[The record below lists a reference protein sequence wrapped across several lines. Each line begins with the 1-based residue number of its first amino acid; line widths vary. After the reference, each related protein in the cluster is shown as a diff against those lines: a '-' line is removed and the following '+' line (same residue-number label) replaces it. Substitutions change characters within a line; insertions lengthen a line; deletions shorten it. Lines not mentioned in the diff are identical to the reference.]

1 MQILA
6 RALLSIVCN
15 TLRMPARSIRARVR
29 AEMMAEIKTVA
40 RTHLA
45 TDGANLSLRA
55 VARDMGMVSSALYRY
70 YASRD
75 DLLTALI
82 IDAYNDLGEAVEVAD
97 ATITDRGELRARWMA
112 ATRAVRGWALAN
124 PAEYA
129 LLYGSPVPGY
139 AAPADTIVA
148 AARTPVVLARILADG
163 FRSGKLTKPGYRRS
177 TPPSDAV
184 RADMVRA
191 RGDIAPD
198 LPDELMLAGLSAWIQ
213 LFGAVSLEL
222 FGQFNN
228 VIDARAEFFHEQMQ
242 LMVACM
248 GLEALTRQ
256 TAVEV
261 RGGGAKEGGGHR
273 DGAIGLAG

>member
-1 MQILA
+1 
-6 RALLSIVCN
+6 
-15 TLRMPARSIRARVR
+15 
-29 AEMMAEIKTVA
+29 MMAEIKAIA

-82 IDAYNDLGEAVEVAD
+82 IDAYNDLGETVEAAD
-97 ATITDRGELRARWMA
+97 AAIADRRELRERWLA
-112 ATRAVRGWALAN
+112 ATRAVRNWALAN

-139 AAPADTIVA
+139 AAPTDTIAA

-163 FRSGKLTKPGYRRS
+163 FGSGQLTKPDFHPS
-177 TPPSDAV
+177 TAPTDAV

-191 RGDIAPD
+191 RGDIAPE
-198 LPDELMLAGLSAWIQ
+198 LPDELMLAGISGWIQ

-228 VIDARAEFFHEQMQ
+228 VIDARPEFFDGQME
-242 LMVACM
+242 LMADLM
-248 GLEALTRQ
+248 GL
-256 TAVEV
+256 
-261 RGGGAKEGGGHR
+261 
-273 DGAIGLAG
+273 

>member
-1 MQILA
+1 
-6 RALLSIVCN
+6 
-15 TLRMPARSIRARVR
+15 
-29 AEMMAEIKTVA
+29 MMAEIKAIA

-82 IDAYNDLGEAVEVAD
+82 MDAYNDLGEAAEAAD
-97 ATITDRGELRARWMA
+97 ASVTDRSQLRARWLA

-139 AAPADTIVA
+139 AAPADTIAA

-163 FRSGKLTKPGYRRS
+163 FGSGQLTEPAY
-177 TPPSDAV
+177 PSPAPLPAAV
-184 RADMVRA
+184 RADMA
-191 RGDIAPD
+191 RTRSDIAPD
-198 LPDELMLAGLSAWIQ
+198 VPDELMLAGITGWIQ
-213 LFGAVSLEL
+213 MFGAVSLEL

-228 VIDARAEFFHEQMQ
+228 VIDARSEFFDQQMQ
-242 LMVACM
+242 LMADLM
-248 GLEALTRQ
+248 GL
-256 TAVEV
+256 
-261 RGGGAKEGGGHR
+261 
-273 DGAIGLAG
+273 